1 LTTSRYLGGALR
13 RGELREAASGLPGVP
28 VVGAALLPERS
39 VAGPEQRLGLVRG
52 GLAGSGRPP
61 AGFGWAAVLS
71 MVIFAILFVFVQV
84 FIDDE
89 EDAAAVAG

>member
-1 LTTSRYLGGALR
+1 M
-13 RGELREAASGLPGVP
+13 P

-39 VAGPEQRLGLVRG
+39 VAGPEQRLGLVR
-52 GLAGSGRPP
+52 
-61 AGFGWAAVLS
+61 AVLPGQGGPQQASGGPPPS

-84 FIDDE
+84 FMDE